1 MGGGTSKGSQNG
13 KGRWSTKGRGWK
25 VLQNIIEVVGNFDL
39 VCDVYGK
46 EGCIAHNYHYHK
58 TIPSRG
64 MFRNI
69 VEENQKKKM
78 RELLK

>member
-1 MGGGTSKGSQNG
+1 
-13 KGRWSTKGRGWK
+13 
-25 VLQNIIEVVGNFDL
+25 

-69 VEENQKKKM
+69 VEENQKKKD
-78 RELLK
+78 EGVVEVEDI

>member
-1 MGGGTSKGSQNG
+1 M
-13 KGRWSTKGRGWK
+13 
-25 VLQNIIEVVGNFDL
+25 IEIVRKFDL

-46 EGCIAHNYHYHK
+46 EGHITHNYHYHK

-69 VEENQKKKM
+69 VEKNKKEKDKGVV
-78 RELLK
+78 EVEDI

>member
-1 MGGGTSKGSQNG
+1 
-13 KGRWSTKGRGWK
+13 
-25 VLQNIIEVVGNFDL
+25 